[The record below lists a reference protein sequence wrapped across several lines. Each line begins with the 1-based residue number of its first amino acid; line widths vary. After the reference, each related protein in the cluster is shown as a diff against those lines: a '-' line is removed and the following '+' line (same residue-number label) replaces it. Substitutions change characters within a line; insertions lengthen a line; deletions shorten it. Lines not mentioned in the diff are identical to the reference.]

1 MTRIGAPAG
10 GIVPSSLTQGAP
22 ISALLAQLPSSLA
35 DMASG
40 SFLTGIVLDR
50 AANGLTMLQ
59 TANGL
64 LGLKTTVPL
73 PQGSSVTLQIQT
85 AGAQLQAIVL
95 SVTPQGQTA
104 PAAPGQA
111 AAPAA
116 GPTAASTPN
125 PPTAAPAGAAP
136 AAPSTITATVIGPS
150 GGPVPT
156 TLSAEQPG
164 GAPTLQA
171 GATTATSSAPQL
183 GGTPAASAQSSSAAN
198 APAAP
203 PPQAPPATAP
213 QTAAQQ
219 AADAA
224 PQQTAIPVAAQAY
237 QRQLNAV
244 PPAPLPVTTPQAP
257 PTASPTNTP
266 PALLA
271 QDAAATKPLLADV
284 APTPLPTGTQ
294 VQVRLL
300 PTPQGGPVVVLP
312 QTAEPQAE
320 AAAAMARQ
328 IATHAAHPNAVIMA
342 TVVARTPAGQVI
354 LDSVVGRLLAALPR
368 GEAPAPGAKLLLEL
382 ITGEKAAPAPRP
394 APMASGL
401 ASLARNWPALKDL
414 MRQVQDA
421 PVQQQ
426 QDAAAAIDRALPKP
440 GPKLAQQMLSYLENA
455 QNGARAWLGDVVGK
469 ALNTAMGQRVL
480 EQLDRDLREMQ
491 QARHGHDGDW
501 RMTLIPLLDGQ
512 DLRQIRFFERRRK
525 QQAKQKKEEPGRF
538 VVECEH
544 SEHGAIQLDGLMHE
558 KRLDVIVRSH
568 EALPAEMEHDILVIF
583 GETCTGLD
591 LTGQLFFQT
600 VPAFPVNPLDEIA
613 KEPVRVSV

>member
-73 PQGSSVTLQIQT
+73 PTGSSVTLQIQT

-95 SVTPQGQTA
+95 SVTPQGQSA

-111 AAPAA
+111 AVPAPPSATA
-116 GPTAASTPN
+116 PLPT
-125 PPTAAPAGAAP
+125 PPTAAPAGATP
-136 AAPSTITATVIGPS
+136 VPPSTITATVIGPS

-156 TLSAEQPG
+156 TVSAEQG
-164 GAPTLQA
+164 SAPPTAQA
-171 GATTATSSAPQL
+171 GSTAAPSAPQQ
-183 GGTPAASAQSSSAAN
+183 GGAAAAN
-198 APAAP
+198 APSLPAANAPTAP

-219 AADAA
+219 AADAT

-244 PPAPLPVTTPQAP
+244 PPAPLPMTAAPQPAP
-257 PTASPTNTP
+257 AASPGGAP

-271 QDAAATKPLLADV
+271 QDPAAAKPLMAEV

-300 PTPQGGPVVVLP
+300 PTLQGNTVVVLP
-312 QTAEPQAE
+312 QTTEPQAE
-320 AAAAMARQ
+320 SAALARQ
-328 IATHAAHPNAVIMA
+328 AATHAANPVIMA

-354 LDSVVGRLLAALPR
+354 LDSAVGRLLAALPR
-368 GEAPAPGAKLLLEL
+368 GEATAPGAKLLLEL
-382 ITGEKAAPAPRP
+382 ISGDKAAPAPRP
-394 APMASGL
+394 AMAASGL
-401 ASLARNWPALKDL
+401 AALARNWPALKDL

-421 PVQQQ
+421 PSQQEP
-426 QDAAAAIDRALPKP
+426 AAALDRALPKP
-440 GPKLAQQMLSYLENA
+440 GPKLAQQILSYLEAA
-455 QNGARAWLGDVVGK
+455 QNGAKAWLGDTVAK
-469 ALNTAMGQRVL
+469 ALNTTMGQRVL

-512 DLRQIRFFERRRK
+512 DLRQLRFFERRRK

-613 KEPVRVSV
+613 AAPVRVSV